1 MIGVVGPLARDVVD
15 GGAPRIGGAAYY
27 CARALATLGRPGVVA
42 TKYSAGDRR
51 LAAPLHGLGVP
62 VAWRPSR
69 ETVAFRLANRGDERE
84 HAIDALGEPFTVEDA
99 AGWISEALAGA
110 SWLHAGALSRADF
123 PVATLAALARERRLS
138 LDGQALVRPGR
149 TGIVH
154 PDADFD
160 PRVLE
165 HVSALKL
172 SEAEAKLVDLDSLSV
187 PELLVTMG
195 SRGVLIRAEGREQ
208 HVPTRPLELPDP
220 TGAGD
225 AFAVSYLTARDS
237 GQEPLAAARSATTVV
252 RGLLSGWRS

>member
-15 GGAPRIGGAAYY
+15 GGGPRIGGGAYY

-42 TKYSAGDRR
+42 TKYAAADRR
-51 LAAPLHGLGVP
+51 LAAPLHGLGVR

-69 ETVAFRLANRGDERE
+69 ETVAFRLDNRGDERE
-84 HAIDALGEPFTVEDA
+84 HAIDAVGEPFTVEDA

-123 PVATLAALARERRLS
+123 PVETLAALARGHRLS
-138 LDGQALVRPGR
+138 LDGQGLVRPGR

-154 PDADFD
+154 PDAEFD

-165 HVSALKL
+165 HVSVLKL
-172 SEAEAKLVDLDSLSV
+172 SEAEATLVDLDSLAV

-195 SRGVLIRAEGREQ
+195 SRGVLVRADGREQ

-237 GQEPLAAARSATTVV
+237 GQEPLAAAQSATTVV

>member
-1 MIGVVGPLARDVVD
+1 
-15 GGAPRIGGAAYY
+15 
-27 CARALATLGRPGVVA
+27 
-42 TKYSAGDRR
+42 
-51 LAAPLHGLGVP
+51 
-62 VAWRPSR
+62 
-69 ETVAFRLANRGDERE
+69 
-84 HAIDALGEPFTVEDA
+84 
-99 AGWISEALAGA
+99 
-110 SWLHAGALSRADF
+110 
-123 PVATLAALARERRLS
+123 
-138 LDGQALVRPGR
+138 
-149 TGIVH
+149 
-154 PDADFD
+154 
-160 PRVLE
+160 
-165 HVSALKL
+165 VSALKL